1 MTLVYSVYDSK
12 LYFYHIQTIV
22 QLIGSTACIIRS
34 RKGLARAAIAD
45 SGAASCT
52 FAVILHLTILHI
64 IDDGLIPDSKSWS
77 ISSVGL
83 NGILNAINKIT
94 GFCFHLTTL
103 CNQ

>member
-1 MTLVYSVYDSK
+1 MYSVYDSK

-45 SGAASCT
+45 SGATSHA
-52 FAVILHLTILHI
+52 FAVILHLTILDI
-64 IDDGLIPDSKSWS
+64 IDDGLIPDSKGWR
-77 ISSVGL
+77 ISCVGL
-83 NGILNAINKIT
+83 NGVLNAINKVA

-103 CNQ
+103 RNQ